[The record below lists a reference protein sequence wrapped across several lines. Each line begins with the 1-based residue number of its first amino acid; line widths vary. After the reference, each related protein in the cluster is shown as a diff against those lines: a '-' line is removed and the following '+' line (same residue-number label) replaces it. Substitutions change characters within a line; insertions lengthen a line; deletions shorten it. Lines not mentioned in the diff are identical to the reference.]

1 MRLRRFWRKEIGENS
16 VKKVLKQY
24 QSLVG
29 QGDINEIISLANE
42 LGPIKIHHINSTRE
56 GGGVAEILNCT
67 IPIYKDLGFDV
78 TWDVIQGNKEFFEIT
93 KKFHNILHGE
103 NIPITTKMSDK
114 YLHIAE
120 VNSNILRDD
129 VDFLIVH
136 DPQPLPLIMYKQKSK
151 TKCIWRCHID
161 ATMGDKRLIG
171 FMRQYIDKYDCAV
184 YHLPNYTFGSFN
196 EEYIVYPAI
205 DPFND
210 KNKELRPSQIKTE
223 LDKYNIDTS
232 IPIVLQ
238 VSRFDTLKDPIGV
251 INAFQIVHEMGTP
264 AQLILAGGTATDD
277 PWGEK
282 VYNKVLKK
290 AKTNRDIHILHSPPD
305 ITINALQRAASVVVQ
320 KSLREG
326 FGLVVTEAMWKGKP
340 VVGGNVGG
348 IRRQIIHGE
357 NGFLVNTVDGTAYR
371 IQQLLSNPIL
381 AKKMGNEA
389 KQTVLTNYL
398 VPTLVRNWLL
408 MFLSLRN
415 PGKKGVIH
423 L

>member
-1 MRLRRFWRKEIGENS
+1 MNNAL
-16 VKKVLKQY
+16 KKY
-24 QSLVG
+24 QPLVG
-29 QGDINEIISLANE
+29 KGDIDEIISLAE
-42 LGPIKIHHINSTRE
+42 ILGDLKIHHINSTRE

-67 IPIYKDLGFDV
+67 IPIYQTLGFDV
-78 TWDVIQGNKEFFEIT
+78 SWDVIQGNKEFFEIT
-93 KKFHNILHGE
+93 KKFHNVLHGE
-103 NIPITTKMSDK
+103 NMQITSKMTDK
-114 YLHIAE
+114 FVHTAE
-120 VNSNILRDD
+120 INANILRDD

-136 DPQPLPLIMYKQKSK
+136 DPQPLPLIAYKKHSK

-171 FMRQYIDKYDCAV
+171 FLRQFIDKYDCSV
-184 YHLPNYTFGSFN
+184 YHLPNYTFGSFG
-196 EEYIVYPAI
+196 EEFIVYPAI

-210 KNKELRPSQIKTE
+210 KNIDLSPGKIRTE
-223 LDKYNIDTS
+223 LEKYNIDTS

-251 INAFQIVHEMGTP
+251 IKAFEIVQEMGTR
-264 AQLILAGGTATDD
+264 AQLILAGGTAADD

-282 VYNKVLKK
+282 VYHKVLKK
-290 AKTNRDIHILHSPPD
+290 AKGNSAIHILHSPPD

-320 KSLREG
+320 KSIREG

-348 IRRQIIHGE
+348 IKRQIIHGE
-357 NGFLVNTVDGTAYR
+357 NGFLIDTVEGTALR
-371 IQQLLSNPIL
+371 IHQLLSNPLL
-381 AKKMGNEA
+381 AKTMGNEA

-398 VPTLVRNWLL
+398 VPTLIRNWLL
-408 MFLSLRN
+408 IFLSLRN
-415 PGKKGVIH
+415 SGKKGVIH

>member
-1 MRLRRFWRKEIGENS
+1 MKN
-16 VKKVLKQY
+16 VLKQY
-24 QSLVG
+24 QPLVG
-29 QGDINEIISLANE
+29 SGDINEIISLAKN
-42 LGPIKIHHINSTRE
+42 LGPLKIQHINSTRV

-67 IPIYKDLGFDV
+67 VPIYQSLGFDV
-78 TWDVIQGNKEFFEIT
+78 AWDVIKGNNKFFDIT

-103 NIPITTKMSDK
+103 NITITSNMTDRYISTV
-114 YLHIAE
+114 E
-120 VNSNILRDD
+120 RNSEILRDD

-136 DPQPLPLIMYKQKSK
+136 DPQPLPLIMYKRKSK

-161 ATMGDKRLIG
+161 ATKGDKRLIG
-171 FMRQYIDKYDCAV
+171 FMRQFIDKYDCAV

-196 EEYIVYPAI
+196 DEYIMYPAI

-210 KNKELRPSQIKTE
+210 KNKDLTSSQIKGE
-223 LDKYNIDTS
+223 LEKYNIDPS
-232 IPIVLQ
+232 IPLVLQ
-238 VSRFDTLKDPIGV
+238 VSRFDKLKDPIGV
-251 INAFQIVHEMGTP
+251 IEAFQIVQEMGTT
-264 AQLILAGGTATDD
+264 AQLVLAGGTASDD
-277 PWGEK
+277 PEGAK
-282 VYNKVLKK
+282 VLKKVLKK
-290 AKTNRDIHILHSPPD
+290 AKGNPAIHVLQSPPD

-357 NGFLVNTVDGTAYR
+357 NGFLVETVDGTALR

-398 VPTLVRNWLL
+398 TPTLVKHWLL
-408 MFLSLRN
+408 LFLSLKHR
-415 PGKKGVIH
+415 GKKGVIH